1 MVVFTT
7 IIFLARALLTLAI
20 FLKTPETDMDS
31 TANLLAALRR
41 VRSFPTYTSF
51 MAGHER
57 QRIKR
62 ELQKRLLRLRRQR
75 QNQHLSNAVAKRQQS
90 AGGFLH
96 TIFH

>member
-1 MVVFTT
+1 MTYFFGTT
-7 IIFLARALLTLAI
+7 IAVSPYIYQSRAM
-20 FLKTPETDMDS
+20 ETDMDS

-41 VRSFPTYTSF
+41 VRSFPSYASF

-75 QNQHLSNAVAKRQQS
+75 QSHKLIHFVAKKQQ
-90 AGGFLH
+90 AATGLLH
-96 TIFH
+96 AIFH